1 MGYGAL
7 MSTPVDLTPDA
18 DRRCK
23 DCDSPDVI
31 FGPHPYLH
39 EIYGDD
45 TPVWLCRSCRR
56 AWYLET

>member
-1 MGYGAL
+1 
-7 MSTPVDLTPDA
+7 MSTPVDLTPDG